1 MLSCSHTASVPPE
14 GIDYKLHVTQSEPIS
29 VIIVNY
35 NAGVLLS
42 SCVLAALQQAREVI
56 VIDNASSDS
65 SLAELQSRLP
75 TDRQVHIVPLDRN
88 VGFAAGCNMGIDRAT
103 QPYLLF
109 LNPDCIL
116 EPGSLSRLFQVLQS
130 DPRVG
135 MVGGFLANPDG
146 SEQGGGRR
154 AIPTPW
160 RALIRA
166 CGLYRLEKL
175 HPQLFFDFHLNKQ
188 PLPATPVEVEAISGA
203 LMLVRREALID
214 VGKWDEGYFLHC
226 EDLDWCMRF
235 QQKNWKILFV
245 PDAPVTH
252 YQGTCSQSRP
262 YFVAW
267 HKHKGMLRF
276 YRKFF
281 RDRYPGV
288 LMGLITLGVW
298 LRFAVTVGYHGVRDC
313 FNLLNP
319 KHE

>member
-29 VIIVNY
+29 VIIVNH

-75 TDRQVHIVPLDRN
+75 ADRQVHIVPLDRN
-88 VGFAAGCNMGIDRAT
+88 VGFAAGCNMGIDRAS

-116 EPGSLSRLFQVLQS
+116 ASGSLSRLFQVLQS

-166 CGLYRLEKL
+166 CGLYRLEKF

-188 PLPATPVEVEAISGA
+188 PLPARPVEVEAISGA
-203 LMLVRREALID
+203 LMLVRRETLTD
-214 VGKWDEGYFLHC
+214 VGKWDEEYFLHC

>member
-1 MLSCSHTASVPPE
+1 MQ
-14 GIDYKLHVTQSEPIS
+14 VTQPEPIS
-29 VIIVNY
+29 VIIVNH
-35 NAGVLLS
+35 NAGALLS

-75 TDRQVHIVPLDRN
+75 ADRQVHIIPLNCN
-88 VGFAAGCNMGIDRAT
+88 VGFAAGCNRGIDRAT
-103 QPYLLF
+103 QPHLLF

-116 EPGSLSRLFQVLQS
+116 EHGSLSRLFQVLQS
-130 DPRVG
+130 DLRVG

-160 RALIRA
+160 RALVRA
-166 CGLYRLEKL
+166 FGLYRLEKF
-175 HPQLFFDFHLNKQ
+175 HPQIFFDFHLNKQ
-188 PLPATPVEVEAISGA
+188 PLPATPIKVEAISGA
-203 LMLVRREALID
+203 LMLVRREAISD
-214 VGKWDEGYFLHC
+214 VGEWDEGYFLHC

-262 YFVAW
+262 YFIAW

-298 LRFAVTVGYHGVRDC
+298 SRFAVTVGYHGMRDC
-313 FNLLNP
+313 INLLSP